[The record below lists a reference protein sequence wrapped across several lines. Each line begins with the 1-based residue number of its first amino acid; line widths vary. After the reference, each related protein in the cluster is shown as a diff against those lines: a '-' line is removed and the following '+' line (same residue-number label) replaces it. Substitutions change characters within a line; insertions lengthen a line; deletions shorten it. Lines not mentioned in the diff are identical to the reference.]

1 MSKTMIKEHVI
12 NYKNQTINVLIK
24 KNKLSRNYKLT
35 FDKKNMRGLVS
46 IPKYISFKSGIDF
59 AEENIE
65 WLSKE
70 VKKLYPL
77 IFIKN
82 GSSLLIKGKK
92 TKVIFKSDTNCT
104 VNIFE
109 NKILIKSNRGNFKKI
124 LQHWLYDQILTDSRN
139 YIKLIS
145 KENDL
150 NLNKVKLSN
159 SFNYWGSCN
168 SKGIIHLNWRLIFA
182 PASVLK
188 YIIVH
193 EVCHLKEFNHTT
205 EFWELVKKMCPN
217 YNDQINWLKKN
228 DSYLYRIR
236 FD

>member
-1 MSKTMIKEHVI
+1 MIKEHVI

-92 TKVIFKSDTNCT
+92 TKVIFKSGTNCT

>member
-46 IPKYISFKSGIDF
+46 IPKYISFKSGIGF

-92 TKVIFKSDTNCT
+92 TKVIFKSGTNCT

-150 NLNKVKLSN
+150 NINKVKLSN

>member
-92 TKVIFKSDTNCT
+92 TKVIFKSGTNCT

>member
-1 MSKTMIKEHVI
+1 MTKTMIKEHVI

-92 TKVIFKSDTNCT
+92 TKVIFKSGTNCT

>member
-1 MSKTMIKEHVI
+1 MIKEHVI
-12 NYKNQTINVLIK
+12 NYKNQSIHILIK

-35 FDKKNMRGLVS
+35 FDKKNIRGLVS
-46 IPKYISFKSGIDF
+46 IPKHISFKSGFDF
-59 AEENIE
+59 AVENIE
-65 WLSKE
+65 WLRNE
-70 VKKLYPL
+70 VNKLDPL

-92 TKVIFKSDTNCT
+92 TKIIFERDKNPKIIIS
-104 VNIFE
+104 E
-109 NKILIKSNRGNFKKI
+109 NKIVIKSDRDNYVRI
-124 LQHWLYDQILTDSRN
+124 LKHWLRDQILSDSRY

-145 KENDL
+145 KQIGLDINEI
-150 NLNKVKLSN
+150 KLSN

-182 PASVLK
+182 PASILK

-193 EVCHLKEFNHTT
+193 EVCHLKEFNHTAK
-205 EFWELVKKMCPN
+205 FWELVKKMCPN

-236 FD
+236 ID